1 MACYFLGM
9 INGLQW
15 GRFQR
20 DYAYALVMAD
30 DVRAMSY
37 IDSRIN
43 DLEGEISMDT
53 DDDDD
58 DDDDSILPSD
68 NLDDKKESLKMLTC
82 LKAHLLVNIYH
93 FDEAEALLQQLV
105 KQPNNKRAVE
115 ELERLRKE
123 RKRKEDQDLN
133 DMINGN
139 IKPADDDMPM

>member
-1 MACYFLGM
+1 MLSHKSPLSQLCSELLLEVCDELGHHGVDLLVVE
-9 INGLQW
+9 GL
-15 GRFQR
+15 G
-20 DYAYALVMAD
+20 LVLQNEVDGVA
-30 DVRAMSY
+30 
-37 IDSRIN
+37 
-43 DLEGEISMDT
+43 
-53 DDDDD
+53 
-58 DDDDSILPSD
+58 
-68 NLDDKKESLKMLTC
+68 
-82 LKAHLLVNIYH
+82 LLVNIYH